1 MEGRS
6 LHGEQL
12 YGWEEKYPI
21 LRASRLHLL
30 FHHLWLQSGPIL
42 GNSRLVKTMVLE
54 ASLLIAVGVVGILD
68 VRMPA
73 GGVWSPISSFLVY
86 LWTLW
91 WLSQWYRFLLRR
103 FALQFILE
111 TTEVWLNAGSPSSQL
126 WPRVTDWVSWG
137 WGGGSTTTQPVRDLR
152 VVGIGIVN
160 SKLYVLI

>member
-12 YGWEEKYPI
+12 YGWEEKCPI

-54 ASLLIAVGVVGILD
+54 ASLLTAVGVVGILD

-103 FALQFILE
+103 FALQFIWE
-111 TTEVWLNAGSPSSQL
+111 TTEVWLNAGSLSSQL
-126 WPRVTDWVSWG
+126 WPRVTDLSF
-137 WGGGSTTTQPVRDLR
+137 LR
-152 VVGIGIVN
+152 LRWWLNNHATCQGPRGCRN
-160 SKLYVLI
+160 RHREL